1 MIAALIPQLLPIL
14 GTVVDKVVPDKVQKS
29 VAMQEIEKALVDN
42 ANNINLETIK
52 TNQIEAGHKSVWVAG
67 WRPAIGWSC
76 SLGIAWL
83 FIGHPVA
90 TSVTQMLGYTDM
102 VMPTIDTEILLELTL
117 AMLGMAGLRTFE
129 KIKGVTK

>member
-76 SLGIAWL
+76 SLGIACSYFSNTNVRL
-83 FIGHPVA
+83 YRYGNA
-90 TSVTQMLGYTDM
+90 YY
-102 VMPTIDTEILLELTL
+102 
-117 AMLGMAGLRTFE
+117 
-129 KIKGVTK
+129 